1 MLKTLQADQKRQWH
15 LHVNKLV
22 HAYNCS
28 TTNDSTGFSPFFLLY
43 GRSPR
48 LPVDLIFGL
57 TPQKQAGRSDT
68 PEYAETF
75 SQVPQ
80 ESGGNVCER
89 G

>member
-28 TTNDSTGFSPFFLLY
+28 TRNDSTGFSPFFLLY

-57 TPQKQAGRSDT
+57 TP
-68 PEYAETF
+68 
-75 SQVPQ
+75 
-80 ESGGNVCER
+80 
-89 G
+89 

>member
-22 HAYNCS
+22 HAYYCS
-28 TTNDSTGFSPFFLLY
+28 TRNDSTGFLPFFLLY

-57 TPQKQAGRSDT
+57 TP
-68 PEYAETF
+68 
-75 SQVPQ
+75 
-80 ESGGNVCER
+80 
-89 G
+89 